1 MDIAGRKVKI
11 GSLEIDG
18 VDHKDYPDFCD
29 AYFSYAEFEDD
40 GSPLDDDQLTELT
53 EQYSDVINVM
63 ANEGGYAG
71 YDEDY
76 GQDR

>member
-18 VDHKDYPDFCD
+18 VDPRDYPDFCD

-40 GSPLDDDQLTELT
+40 GSPLDDDQLTELS